1 MLVSGCSDIVRPT
14 HTWYKREENEA
25 VIGCVNNDKEW
36 RLMCIDNKWV
46 GKVGNCTET
55 GKVSINELI

>member
-1 MLVSGCSDIVRPT
+1 
-14 HTWYKREENEA
+14 

-55 GKVSINELI
+55 GKVSTNELI